1 MVAGKGWHHV
11 TTVARIASD
20 DQLASGAE
28 FLERYLEYLRTQR
41 NLSPYT
47 IRNYRSDLGHFLDW
61 LQGQGLD
68 IEDVSRTTY
77 REYLG
82 ALQEARVA
90 PGSLRRRGST
100 VKAFFKHLYT
110 HQEIPTNPL
119 KLATTPRQPQRLPDF
134 LSVEQVEA
142 LLAAP
147 DLHTP
152 VGLRDRAILESLYGA
167 GLRVS
172 ELVSLTLASI
182 DWENSMLRV
191 RGKGDKERVVM
202 LGQAARS
209 ALVDYLQQGRAALI
223 SEKSVDA
230 LWLNR
235 FGGQLSAR
243 AVQLAVRRYA
253 RAAGLPSDVH
263 PHVLRHSFAT
273 HMLEGGADV
282 RVVQE
287 LLGHASVA
295 TTQIYTHVTEA
306 AKRAAVTTGLDG
318 VSEQMRERYVERRG
332 NENRPANEKRWG

>member
-1 MVAGKGWHHV
+1 M
-11 TTVARIASD
+11 TTETPDRIEARVPSC
-20 DQLASGAE
+20 GE
-28 FLERYLEYLRTQR
+28 RLETYLEYLRFQR

-47 IRNYRSDLGHFLDW
+47 LRNYRSDLSHFIEW
-61 LQGQGLD
+61 LGERSLC
-68 IEDVSRTTY
+68 IEDVHRTTY

-82 ALQEARVA
+82 CLQQAEIA

-100 VKAFFKHLYT
+100 VKAFFKHL
-110 HQEIPTNPL
+110 HVQGQIEENPL
-119 KLATTPRQPQRLPDF
+119 KLASTPKQPQRLPEF
-134 LSVEQVEA
+134 LTVEQVEA

-152 VGLRDRAILESLYGA
+152 AGLRDRAILECLYGS

-172 ELVSLTLASI
+172 ELVSLTLLSI
-182 DWENSMLRV
+182 EFENGVLRV
-191 RGKGDKERVVM
+191 RGKGDKERI
-202 LGQAARS
+202 
-209 ALVDYLQQGRAALI
+209 ALMGHASQDALEDYLRGGRKELL
-223 SEKSVDA
+223 SEKSGQA

-243 AVQLAVRRYA
+243 AVQLAVHRYA
-253 RAAGLPSDVH
+253 LAAGLPHDVH

-295 TTQIYTHVTEA
+295 TTQIYTHVTEN
-306 AKRAAVTTGLDG
+306 AKRAAVDAGMQG
-318 VSEQMRERYVERRG
+318 ISEQLRERFANRR
-332 NENRPANEKRWG
+332 EPRQPNRD